1 MSESTD
7 RRESLEQQVNN
18 PSHYGGQDNVYEA
31 IKVIEAW
38 QVGFCLGNTL
48 KYISRAGQKPGESEI
63 KDLKKAEWY
72 LRRRIEQLEKWAS
85 EPVRY
90 TIAYPNMGMLVAS
103 DPDLNPGFSNAK

>member
-1 MSESTD
+1 MS
-7 RRESLEQQVNN
+7 ESLEQQVNN

-38 QVGFCLGNTL
+38 QVDFCLGNTL

-72 LRRRIEQLEKWAS
+72 LRRRIEQLERRARS
-85 EPVRY
+85 ERIWDSLRV
-90 TIAYPNMGMLVAS
+90 
-103 DPDLNPGFSNAK
+103 DPGQIVLNNAK